1 MSQRVV
7 VQFKNKVVP
16 ISNLFIKLKVAY
28 SGKTVLMVYYIYLY
42 FPDILQY
49 KLSLKSLSLDIHKLI

>member
-28 SGKTVLMVYYIYLY
+28 SGKTVLMVLLYLFI
-42 FPDILQY
+42 FPGHIQY